1 MSHRIINSDLIKA
14 RVIEAIGKL
23 SFELDPKL
31 LNCIRKLRQEE
42 ESEIALDIL
51 DSILENAEIAR
62 SEHIP
67 PCQDTGTQVF
77 FVDIGAQVCIEGA
90 SINTVINEAVQAAS
104 QQFYLRRTMV
114 SDPLF
119 NRSNSGDNTPAVIHY
134 SIVEGDQLTIH
145 LAQKGGGAENMSRL
159 YMLNPS
165 SSREDIIVMVVK
177 TVVEAG
183 AKACP
188 PLILGIGIGGN
199 FETAPLLAKRAL
211 FCEFDARNPEP
222 FYAELEVE
230 IAQRVNATG
239 IGPMG
244 MGGNCTVI
252 AVHIL
257 QQACHIASLPLAVNL
272 QCHAHRHL
280 EIRI

>member
-1 MSHRIINSDLIKA
+1 MKPRIIKSALIKTK
-14 RVIEAIGKL
+14 VIEAIGKL
-23 SFELDPKL
+23 SFDLDPKL
-31 LNCIRKLRQEE
+31 LDSLKRQRQHE
-42 ESEIALDIL
+42 ESELARDIL
-51 DSILENAEIAR
+51 DSILENSCIA
-62 SEHIP
+62 SNEHIP

-77 FVDIGAQVCIEGA
+77 FVDIGAQVLIEGDNLNTI
-90 SINTVINEAVQAAS
+90 INQAVQAAS

-119 NRSNSGDNTPAVIHY
+119 DRSNTGDNTPAVIHY
-134 SIVEGDQLTIH
+134 NIVGGDQLLIH

-165 SSREDIIVMVVK
+165 SSRDDIIDLVVK

-211 FCEFDARNPEP
+211 FCDFEARNPEP
-222 FYAELEVE
+222 FYAELERE
-230 IAQRVNATG
+230 IELRVNATG

-244 MGGNCTVI
+244 MGGKCTVM

-272 QCHAHRHL
+272 QCHAHRHR